1 MIDFDEL
8 REACQDLSTQELLRY
23 LIKDR
28 FPGMTVTTASLRAPS
43 IVVLKMIADIDP
55 DTPVVFCRPG
65 ELFEESEAHRAD
77 IVKKLGLTH
86 VTETDGGK
94 SGLLPDTSDHYERMW
109 AEYRSGLGR
118 VHELVH
124 LNDILVHYD
133 CWISAVYHLPS
144 PQTALRVDME
154 GSLVRVDPLI
164 DWTPQE
170 VRAFMRE
177 HDLPFHPRAG
187 RRVDPR
193 AAEDTPCPPSYH
205 F

>member
-1 MIDFDEL
+1 MIDIEVL
-8 REACQDLSTQELLRY
+8 REECKELSTQELLRH

-28 FPGMTVTTASLRAPS
+28 FPDMAVVTASLRAPS
-43 IVVLKMIADIDP
+43 IVVLKMIADIAP

-65 ELFEESEAHRAD
+65 ELFEESEAHRGEL
-77 IVKKLGLTH
+77 VKQLGLTR
-86 VTETDGGK
+86 VTETEGGK
-94 SGLLPDTSDHYERMW
+94 SGILPDTSDHYERMW

-124 LNDILVHYD
+124 LNDIMAHYD
-133 CWISAVYHLPS
+133 CWISAVYHMPS
-144 PQTALRVDME
+144 PQTAMRVDME
-154 GSLVRVDPLI
+154 GRLVRVDPLI